1 MEYIVGLRLIL
12 GVKKEIEFCQLELII
27 TDKSI
32 VWSPST
38 KIDEYQT
45 KPEKAQSGWNFSR
58 VTLEASQ

>member
-1 MEYIVGLRLIL
+1 MIL

-38 KIDEYQT
+38 KIDEYQRLT
-45 KPEKAQSGWNFSR
+45 EKAQRGWNFSR
-58 VTLEASQ
+58 LTLEVRQ